1 MWEAFQLSQMDF
13 TVRQMV
19 PDDLAAVAE
28 IEAGV
33 FTDWYR
39 IHRRD
44 AEPLPERTVNE
55 LRYATSLDP
64 KGNFVAVAA
73 EGALAGFVLSRTW
86 GRAGWFGTFGVPTQ
100 LQNLGIGSAL
110 LGRAV
115 EYLSGRTDV
124 FGLETMPESGANI
137 GLYIKR
143 GFVVTFPTIILE
155 LSLIREA
162 ERLKTLSDRDCVAWG
177 AQEPAVK
184 KRLLRGVREIS
195 DTLLPGLDYS
205 REVTANDEH
214 GLGRTLI
221 AVDRGG
227 SVEGFAIVRTA
238 SFRRDDTS
246 GRAYVH
252 ILAVRDGAHD
262 EGVLLRLLG
271 GVWRLATRQGFSKV
285 VTGLSARHPRALR
298 LLLGNGFRC
307 VRAAIRMVEG
317 SASPDALRQD
327 NLVHISRWA
336 G

>member
-1 MWEAFQLSQMDF
+1 MTAMDF
-13 TVRQMV
+13 TVRQMS
-19 PDDLAAVAE
+19 PDDLPAVAE

-39 IHRRD
+39 MHRRD
-44 AEPLPERTVNE
+44 PEPLPQRTLEE

-64 KGNFVAVAA
+64 GGNFVAVSA

-86 GRAGWFGTFGVPTQ
+86 GRVGWFGTFGVPTQ
-100 LQNLGIGSAL
+100 LQNLGIGTAL

-115 EYLSGRTDV
+115 EYLSARTDV

-137 GLYIKR
+137 GLYVRR
-143 GFVVTFPTIILE
+143 GFVVTLPTVILE

-162 ERLKTLSDRDCVAWG
+162 ERLKALSEHDCVAWG
-177 AQEPAVK
+177 AQEPGTK
-184 KRLLRGVREIS
+184 RRLLRSVKEIS
-195 DTLLPGLDYS
+195 EGLTHGLDYS
-205 REVTANDEH
+205 REVAAIDEH
-214 GLGRTLI
+214 GLGKTLL

-227 SVEGFAIVRTA
+227 AVEGFAIVRTA
-238 SFRRDDTS
+238 PFREDDTS

-252 ILAVRDGAHD
+252 ILGVRDGAHD

-271 GVWRLATRQGFSKV
+271 GVWRVATRQGFSKV
-285 VTGLSARHPRALR
+285 VTGLSARHTRALR
-298 LLLGNGFRC
+298 LLLGNGFRG

-317 SASPDALRQD
+317 SAPPGALAHD
-327 NLVHISRWA
+327 GLVHLSRWA

>member
-1 MWEAFQLSQMDF
+1 MPGMDF
-13 TVRQMV
+13 SVRQMS
-19 PDDLAAVAE
+19 PDDLRAVAE

-44 AEPLPERTVNE
+44 PEPLAQRTLQE

-64 KGNFVAVAA
+64 GGDFVAVAA
-73 EGALAGFVLSRTW
+73 DGALVGFVLSRTW
-86 GRAGWFGTFGVPTQ
+86 GRVGWFGTFGVPTQ

-124 FGLETMPESGANI
+124 FGLETMPESGANL
-137 GLYIKR
+137 GLYAKR
-143 GFVVTFPTIILE
+143 GFVVSYPTVILE

-162 ERLKTLSDRDCVAWG
+162 ERLKALSGLDVVAWG
-177 AQEPAVK
+177 AQEPAAK
-184 KRLLRGVREIS
+184 RRLLKGVREVS
-195 DTLLPGLDYS
+195 DALTPGLDYS
-205 REVTANDEH
+205 REVAAIDEH
-214 GLGRTLI
+214 ELGRTLL

-227 SVEGFAIVRTA
+227 ALEGFAIVRTA
-238 SFRRDDTS
+238 PFREDDTS

-252 ILAVRDGAHD
+252 ILAVRRGADD
-262 EGVLLRLLG
+262 ESVLLRLLG
-271 GVWRLATRQGFSKV
+271 GVWRTATRQGFSKV

-298 LLLGNGFRC
+298 LLMGNGFRC
-307 VRAAIRMVEG
+307 VRAALRMVEG
-317 SASPDALRQD
+317 NAPAAALAQD
-327 NLVHISRWA
+327 GLVHASRWA

>member
-1 MWEAFQLSQMDF
+1 MTSMDF
-13 TVRQMV
+13 SVRQMH

-44 AEPLPERTVNE
+44 SEPLPRRTLEE
-55 LRYATSLDP
+55 LRYATSHDP
-64 KGNFVAVAA
+64 GGNFVAVAA
-73 EGALAGFVLSRTW
+73 EGALSGFVLSRTW
-86 GRAGWFGTFGVPTQ
+86 GRVGWFGTFGVPTQ
-100 LQNLGIGSAL
+100 LQNLGIGTAL

-115 EYLSGRTDV
+115 DYLSARTDV

-143 GFVVTFPTIILE
+143 GFLVTFPTVILE

-162 ERLKTLSDRDCVAWG
+162 ERLKALSGGDCVAWG
-177 AQEPAVK
+177 AQEPAAK
-184 KRLLRGVREIS
+184 KRLLKGVREIS
-195 DTLLPGLDYS
+195 DALTRGLDYS
-205 REVTANDEH
+205 REVTAIDEH
-214 GLGRTLI
+214 GLGKTVL

-238 SFRRDDTS
+238 PFREDDTS

-252 ILAVRDGAHD
+252 ILAVRNGADD
-262 EGVLLRLLG
+262 EGILLRLLG
-271 GVWRLATRQGFSKV
+271 GVWRAATRQGFSKV

-298 LLLGNGFRC
+298 FLLGNGFRC
-307 VRAAIRMVEG
+307 VRGAIRMVEG
-317 SASPDALRQD
+317 GAPPGALAQD
-327 NLVHISRWA
+327 GLVHLSRWA